1 MEVTDNFS
9 TANVSNSFVNK
20 NICKFGFLQSEH
32 TNFFVV
38 RKSSSTKIYWKNFFE
53 MVGMEMDFV
62 TNRNPPVRRYLY
74 GPKKGHLP
82 ANNGSFPQ
90 QRTTKR

>member
-38 RKSSSTKIYWKNFFE
+38 RKSSSTKIYWRNFFK
-53 MVGMEMDFV
+53 MVFEKVGKYFEPSKV
-62 TNRNPPVRRYLY
+62 TRRLYSPVYLVLLLF
-74 GPKKGHLP
+74 HQL
-82 ANNGSFPQ
+82 
-90 QRTTKR
+90 